1 MEKEVLEWNVRAPLL
16 LAKIMENEPDIICLQ
31 ELNHFGTRR
40 CVSNALFF
48 QIEEIM
54 KMLKCF
60 IFLSIIT
67 GERNFKVYLDDKL
80 RHMVS
85 SISKSVSNHSENLNL
100 I

>member
-1 MEKEVLEWNVRAPLL
+1 LEWNVRAPLL

-48 QIEEIM
+48 QIEEIT

-60 IFLSIIT
+60 IFF
-67 GERNFKVYLDDKL
+67 EYNHRRAQFKVYLDDKL

-85 SISKSVSNHSENLNL
+85 SISKSVSNYSENSNP